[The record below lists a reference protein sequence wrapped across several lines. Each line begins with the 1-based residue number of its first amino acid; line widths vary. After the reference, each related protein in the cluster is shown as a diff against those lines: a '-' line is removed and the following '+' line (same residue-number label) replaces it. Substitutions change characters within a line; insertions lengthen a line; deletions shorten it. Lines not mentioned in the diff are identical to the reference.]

1 MPAFL
6 LVQWDGTT
14 SRDGGQDAKD
24 AAQGSYEV
32 TFARPVGA
40 RLRREP
46 SRQISLQGTKPVRV
60 EGSDRTLTED
70 ATIISV
76 KRTV

>member
-1 MPAFL
+1 M
-6 LVQWDGTT
+6 GTT

-40 RLRREP
+40 RPQREP
-46 SRQISLQGTKPVRV
+46 GRQISQKAPSQSHAKGQTRPRR
-60 EGSDRTLTED
+60 GPHHP
-70 ATIISV
+70 
-76 KRTV
+76 